1 MHREMHIVACAY
13 IILERTRYTHNM
25 STLMDV
31 VLHSVQ
37 VFCRAASE
45 KRRSDATTKMQR
57 RDNKKSDDAVME
69 EYGGGKRRT
78 GCGGTTGLQN
88 CASTLFRLLHKLG
101 RRTFFELKFS
111 TSAQNFE

>member
-69 EYGGGKRRT
+69 EYGGENDA
-78 GCGGTTGLQN
+78 QDV
-88 CASTLFRLLHKLG
+88 G
-101 RRTFFELKFS
+101 RRRDYRIAHRLFFGFFTNLAGGRS
-111 TSAQNFE
+111 SS

>member
-57 RDNKKSDDAVME
+57 RDNKKSDDAVMG
-69 EYGGGKRRT
+69 EYGGGK
-78 GCGGTTGLQN
+78 TTHRMWGDDGITELRIDSFS
-88 CASTLFRLLHKLG
+88 ASSQTWPADVL
-101 RRTFFELKFS
+101 
-111 TSAQNFE
+111 